1 MNAADLELCFPFPF
15 CELEK
20 GHRRLNK
27 ATKKQL
33 LFSDVSQWSI
43 LLQGQN
49 HLSFFVY
56 FLASEFFSP
65 KAAVGANSLEE
76 EEKMRSISQKQSLAA
91 SCFVLGCSEINKSHP
106 KQGFSSFETLC

>member
-1 MNAADLELCFPFPF
+1 MQQTWSSVSFFPFVS
-15 CELEK
+15 LRRDT
-20 GHRRLNK
+20 HRRLNK

-33 LFSDVSQWSI
+33 LFSDVPQWSI

-49 HLSFFVY
+49 RLSFFVY
-56 FLASEFFSP
+56 LLASEFFSP

-91 SCFVLGCSEINKSHP
+91 SCFVWGALK
-106 KQGFSSFETLC
+106 